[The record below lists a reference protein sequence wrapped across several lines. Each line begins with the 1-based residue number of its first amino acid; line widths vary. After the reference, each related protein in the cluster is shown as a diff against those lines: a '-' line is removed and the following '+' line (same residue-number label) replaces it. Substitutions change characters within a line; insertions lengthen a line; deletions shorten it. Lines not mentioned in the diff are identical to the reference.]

1 MDDDDLL
8 VQHIAA
14 IVRIVADAVSV
25 DRRGE
30 PEDIEE
36 EFFDGRL
43 RILLDHEGV
52 HVTAPL
58 FTHSP
63 PDTVPVEWSE

>member
-1 MDDDDLL
+1 MDDETLA
-8 VQHIAA
+8 VHIAA
-14 IVRIVADAVSV
+14 IVSIVADAVSV

-36 EFFDGRL
+36 EFFAGRV

-58 FTHSP
+58 FTHRVPDAVP
-63 PDTVPVEWSE
+63 PEWG